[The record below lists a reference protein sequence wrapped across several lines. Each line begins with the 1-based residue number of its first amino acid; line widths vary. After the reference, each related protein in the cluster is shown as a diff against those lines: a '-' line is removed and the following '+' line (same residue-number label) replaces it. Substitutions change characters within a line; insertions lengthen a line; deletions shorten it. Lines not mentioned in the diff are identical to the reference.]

1 MITAVKEIDRM
12 LGWRTTDFP
21 HVILAPQPKPR
32 DYQTPDMLL
41 TAGAF
46 GYSYSQP
53 LKRDV
58 HAQEGALVQPPTQL
72 CGVGQKRVADLPRGS
87 TEGKQEV
94 LRGDRKC

>member
-1 MITAVKEIDRM
+1 
-12 LGWRTTDFP
+12 
-21 HVILAPQPKPR
+21 
-32 DYQTPDMLL
+32 MLL

-94 LRGDRKC
+94 LRGDRKYYGETGSAEGKQEVLRGNRKC